1 MDFKILCASI
11 HVNQMNTFS
20 LTTTFKLMIQLNNE
34 IYKTLYS
41 TKFNDFTAVRIKQKK
56 IAVLG
61 NDLKYGKVKILN

>member
-1 MDFKILCASI
+1 
-11 HVNQMNTFS
+11 
-20 LTTTFKLMIQLNNE
+20 MIQLNNE